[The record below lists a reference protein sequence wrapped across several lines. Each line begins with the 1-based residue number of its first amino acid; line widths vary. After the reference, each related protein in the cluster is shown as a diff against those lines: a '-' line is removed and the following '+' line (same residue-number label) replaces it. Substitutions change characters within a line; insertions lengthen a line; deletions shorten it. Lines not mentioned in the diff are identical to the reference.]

1 MPNVYDIND
10 VSSEAG
16 VIASAILNPAFV
28 FYSEQLTPHHFTNE
42 ANAYMYYAI
51 CQLARKDIGKVDAYN
66 ITNVLHANSG
76 TRDKADEVLSVHA
89 INDFIANAPSIARTT
104 VEEYRLVVD
113 NVLNAA
119 LRRETYNTLVEC
131 QHLCFNS
138 SEQDIQNKVYS
149 ALDGVMMKFSI
160 TNEVPQYKEVVG
172 DMWEA
177 IKARQR
183 GETPAIEFP
192 FPSLSDY
199 VVMEPGEVVC
209 FSAPMKAGK
218 SAMLLTCA
226 VDLLRKGK
234 SVLYIDSEL
243 STKLFTLRILSHLT
257 KIKFGNLRSGNYS
270 PEDERKIEAAVKWL
284 ETRNF
289 MHIYLPAF
297 DENTMYLTAKKAKH
311 TIGMDCI
318 IVDYLKAT
326 SESDD
331 AYAVYSSLGRL
342 SNTLKNSIAGDMN
355 VCGITAAQATASGKI
370 ADSAKIAR
378 HVSTVISIIDKSIE
392 EIEED
397 GPACGTKKMVVRYNR
412 NGAQMSENEWIDMEF
427 DGSTL
432 TYSEATMQHAPVA
445 PY

>member
-16 VIASAILNPAFV
+16 VIASAILNPEFV

-42 ANAYMYYAI
+42 SNAYMYYAI
-51 CQLARKDIGKVDAYN
+51 SQLAKKDIGKVDAYN
-66 ITNVLHANSG
+66 ITNVLHSNAG
-76 TRDKADEVLSVHA
+76 TRDRADEILSVHA
-89 INDFIANAPSIARTT
+89 INDFIANAPTIARST
-104 VEEYRLVVD
+104 VEEYKLVAD
-113 NVLNAA
+113 NVMSAA

-138 SEQDIQNKVYS
+138 NEQDIQNKIYS
-149 ALDGVMMKFSI
+149 ALDDVMMKFSI
-160 TNEVPQYKEVVG
+160 TNEIPQYKDVVG
-172 DMWEA
+172 DMWET

-192 FPSLSDY
+192 FPSLNEY
-199 VVMEPGEVVC
+199 VVLEPGEVVC

-218 SAMLLTCA
+218 SAMLLTCT
-226 VDLLRKGK
+226 VDLLKKDK

-243 STKLFTLRILSHLT
+243 STRLFTLRIISHLT
-257 KIKFGNLRSGNYS
+257 KIKFSNLRSGNYS
-270 PEDERKIEAAVKWL
+270 QEDEAKIEAAVEWL
-284 ETRNF
+284 KTRKF
-289 MHIYLPAF
+289 IHVYLPSF
-297 DENTMYLTAKKAKH
+297 DENTMYLAAKKAKH
-311 TIGMDCI
+311 LIGMECI
-318 IVDYLKAT
+318 VVDYLKAT

-331 AYAVYSSLGRL
+331 AYAVYSSLGRV
-342 SNTLKNSIAGDMN
+342 SNILKNSIAGDMN

-378 HVSTVISIIDKSIE
+378 HVSTVISITDKSIE
-392 EIEED
+392 EIEND
-397 GPACGTKKMVVRYNR
+397 GIACGTKRLRIMYNR
-412 NGAQMSENEWIDMEF
+412 NGAQMHENEWIDMDF

-432 TYSEATMQHAPVA
+432 TYSEAEMQHIPDV